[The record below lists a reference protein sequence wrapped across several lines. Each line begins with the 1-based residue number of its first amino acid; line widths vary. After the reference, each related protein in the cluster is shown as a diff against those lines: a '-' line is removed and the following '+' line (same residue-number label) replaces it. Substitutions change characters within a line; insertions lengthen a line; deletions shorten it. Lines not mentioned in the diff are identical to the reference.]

1 MTRSRTPWTRPL
13 RALAIAGV
21 ALGAALVAPGAA
33 PEPAPI
39 PTSWEFEFDAGPL
52 RLARVEVPGVGVRPY
67 FYLTFTVTNY
77 WSADLLYAPDFY
89 LKTDQGEILRSGE
102 DIPPAVT
109 AEMLERLGNPLISDQ
124 ISILGNVLE
133 GPENARSGVVIW
145 PATDLDVD
153 EIMVFAANLSGESTI
168 FWTKDRETGQ
178 RQRHVL
184 RKTLMLR
191 YETPGDM
198 TNRGGDPLELVE
210 KPRWVMR

>member
-1 MTRSRTPWTRPL
+1 MRRSRTPWTRPL
-13 RALAIAGV
+13 RALAIGAV
-21 ALGAALVAPGAA
+21 TIGAALTAPGAA

-39 PTSWEFEFDAGPL
+39 PTAWEFEFEAGPL
-52 RLARVEVPGVGVRPY
+52 RLAKVNVPGVGVRPY
-67 FYLTFTVTNY
+67 FYLTYTITNY

-89 LKTDQGEILRSGE
+89 LKNDMGQILRSGE

-109 AEMLERLGNPLISDQ
+109 EEMLARLGNPLISDQ

-145 PATDLDVD
+145 PATDLDAD
-153 EIMVFAANLSGESTI
+153 EVMVFAANLSGESTVY
-168 FWTKDRETGQ
+168 WTKDRETGQ
-178 RQRHVL
+178 RKRTVL

-198 TNRGGDPLELVE
+198 TNRGGEPLELVE
-210 KPRWVMR
+210 TRWVMR

>member
-13 RALAIAGV
+13 RALAISVV
-21 ALGAALVAPGAA
+21 ALGATLVAPGAA

-39 PTSWEFEFDAGPL
+39 PTAWEFEFDAGPL
-52 RLARVEVPGVGVRPY
+52 RLAYVDVPGVGSRPY
-67 FYLTFTVTNY
+67 FYLTYTVTNY

-89 LKTDQGEILRSGE
+89 LKTDEGEILRSGE
-102 DIPPAVT
+102 NIPPVVT
-109 AEMLERLGNPLISDQ
+109 AEMLDRLGNPLISDQ

-153 EIMVFAANLSGESTI
+153 EIMVFAANLSGESTVY
-168 FWTKDRETGQ
+168 WTKDRESGQ
-178 RQRHVL
+178 RRRSVL

-191 YETPGDM
+191 YETPGDLA
-198 TNRGGDPLELVE
+198 NRGGEPLELVDTV
-210 KPRWVMR
+210 WVMR